1 MSFHVLLPFRLPT
14 AARAALLL
22 GLAPALAD
30 AQRGL
35 RPVTYRPEPRVELSA
50 MATYQWGGTVNTTQ
64 GDLIIEDSENFAGV
78 LAFRAR
84 PGAKAELY
92 YSYQPTTLS
101 RRLVGGVLEPLVPM
115 NVHYFQAG
123 GRYEPV
129 RQGAVMPFLAGSAGA
144 VLFDAGRSA
153 QGIEYGSNWE
163 FAFRFSL
170 GATAMFSSRVG
181 LRGELGMLLPVF
193 WSGGGFMCGGAGC
206 YGTITGTSTV
216 VQGTVGGGLTIAF

>member
-1 MSFHVLLPFRLPT
+1 MTRALFRFRLPVV
-14 AARAALLL
+14 AGAILLSSVGFSRAE
-22 GLAPALAD
+22 

-35 RPVTYRPEPRVELSA
+35 RPVTYRPEPRVYLSA
-50 MATYQWGGTVNTTQ
+50 MATYQWGGTINTTQ
-64 GDLIIEDSENFAGV
+64 GQLALEDSENFVGA
-78 LAFRAR
+78 LNFRVR
-84 PGAKAELY
+84 PGGTGELY

-101 RRLVGGVLEPLVPM
+101 RELVGGVQEPIASM
-115 NVHYFQAG
+115 NVHYFQLG

-129 RQGAVMPFLAGSAGA
+129 RRSALMPFFAGSAGA

-153 QGIEYGSNWE
+153 QGVDYGSNWE

-206 YGTITGTSTV
+206 YGTISGTSTV

>member
-1 MSFHVLLPFRLPT
+1 MRPPS
-14 AARAALLL
+14 
-22 GLAPALAD
+22 LACVSRPSLVGVILFFAFGSSPAE

-35 RPVTYRPEPRVELSA
+35 RPVTYRPEPRVYLSA
-50 MATYQWGGTVNTTQ
+50 MATYQWGGTINTTQ
-64 GDLIIEDSENFAGV
+64 GDLRIEDSENFAAALNFPV
-78 LAFRAR
+78 R
-84 PGAKAELY
+84 PGAKGELY

-101 RRLVGGVLEPLVPM
+101 RQLPSGVPEPIVPM
-115 NVHYFQAG
+115 NVHYFQLG

-129 RQGAVMPFLAGSAGA
+129 RQGGLMPFLVGSAGA
-144 VLFDAGRSA
+144 VLFDAGSTG
-153 QGIEYGSNWE
+153 GIDYGSNWE

-193 WSGGGFMCGGAGC
+193 WSGGGFICGGAGC
-206 YGTITGTSTV
+206 YGTVTGTSTV

>member
-1 MSFHVLLPFRLPT
+1 MSTRAFPRFAWLAAT
-14 AARAALLL
+14 AAVVVATA
-22 GLAPALAD
+22 GLSPVQ

-35 RPVTYRPEPRVELSA
+35 RPVTYRADPRVELSA
-50 MATYQWGGTVNTTQ
+50 MATYQWGGTIHTTQ
-64 GDLIIEDSENFAGV
+64 GDLVIEDSENFAGV

-84 PGAKAELY
+84 PGAKGELY

-101 RRLVGGVLEPLVPM
+101 RRLVSGVLEPLVPL
-115 NVHYFQAG
+115 NVHYFQLG

-129 RQGAVMPFLAGSAGA
+129 RRGGLMPFFAGSAGA

-153 QGIEYGSNWE
+153 QGIDYGSNWE

-170 GATAMFSSRVG
+170 GTTAMVTSRLG

-193 WSGGGFMCGGAGC
+193 WSGGGFICGGSGC